1 MEKEISK
8 RQYLLA
14 DRKSHPQDSVIEIGG
29 GDVESVRLG
38 AGNFQIIAGPCSIE
52 SEEQITQTAKAVAA
66 SGAGIIRGGAYKP
79 RTSPYTFQGLGKE
92 GLDYLVK
99 ARGIVKKPIVSEI
112 LGLEHLAEYEN
123 VDMFQVGARSMQ
135 NYELLRA
142 LGRQKKPVLLKRGMS
157 ATLRELLLSAEYI
170 LSEGNPNVILCE
182 RGIRSFGHY
191 TRNTLDLSAIPVL
204 KEMTHLPVI
213 VDPSHATGRSE
224 LVAPMALAAVAAG
237 ADGIMIEVHPNPAK
251 ALSDGMQAVNPAEFA
266 EIAKQIEAIRPFAY
280 HKKL

>member
-1 MEKEISK
+1 MEKETNK

-29 GDVESVRLG
+29 GDVESVKIG
-38 AGNFQIIAGPCSIE
+38 GGNFRIIAGPCSIE
-52 SEEQITQTAKAVAA
+52 SEEQIIETAKSVVA
-66 SGAGIIRGGAYKP
+66 SGAGLVRGGAYKP

-92 GLDYLVK
+92 GLDYLAK
-99 ARGIVKKPIVSEI
+99 ARSIVKKPVVSEI
-112 LGLEHLAEYEN
+112 LGTEHLPEYEN
-123 VDMFQVGARSMQ
+123 VDMFQVGARNMQ

-182 RGIRSFGHY
+182 RGIRAFGHY

-213 VDPSHATGRSE
+213 VDPSHATGRAE

-237 ADGIMIEVHPNPAK
+237 ADGIMMEVHPDPAK
-251 ALSDGMQAVNPAEFA
+251 ALSDGMQALNPAEFA
-266 EIAKQIEAIRPFAY
+266 ELAKQIEAIRPFAY
-280 HKKL
+280 RKK